1 MQSMCLYIYLIAAI
15 KGTLQTAKDKLADLR
30 TKKEQLLNQLQSV
43 QDMLGRDQ
51 GLSWVGTGALRLLSQ
66 AQAVSQDCFLSSPG
80 HLRDFPP
87 VFPEDTKEEIQ
98 KAKAAATEANETA
111 SRVEDTLSTMRRNLD
126 EWKDKYGGLRNE
138 DLNRAVQDAKKSGER
153 SFVLISVCSVCIT
166 WAFTE
171 RDCMH
176 WSIFKPFVKAAVLGG

>member
-1 MQSMCLYIYLIAAI
+1 MQSMCLYVSLIAAI

-51 GLSWVGTGALRLLSQ
+51 GLSWVGTGALCLLSQ
-66 AQAVSQDCFLSSPG
+66 VQAVSQDCFYSSPG

-138 DLNRAVQDAKKSGER
+138 DLNRAVQDAKKSGEC
-153 SFVLISVCSVCIT
+153 SFVLLSVCSVCIT
-166 WAFTE
+166 WAFTA

-176 WSIFKPFVKAAVLGG
+176 WSISKPFVEAAVLGG